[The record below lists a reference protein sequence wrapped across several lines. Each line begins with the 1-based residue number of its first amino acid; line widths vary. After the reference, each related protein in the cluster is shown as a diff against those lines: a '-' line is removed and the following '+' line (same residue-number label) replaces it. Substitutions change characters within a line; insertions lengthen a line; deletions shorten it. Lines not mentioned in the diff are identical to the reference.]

1 MLSVVRK
8 MNASGATVVR
18 AMCSVPAK
26 KTFILEYEYVED
38 ILEKR

>member
-1 MLSVVRK
+1 MISVIRSV
-8 MNASGATVVR
+8 NASGGIVRR
-18 AMCSVPAK
+18 AMCFVPAK